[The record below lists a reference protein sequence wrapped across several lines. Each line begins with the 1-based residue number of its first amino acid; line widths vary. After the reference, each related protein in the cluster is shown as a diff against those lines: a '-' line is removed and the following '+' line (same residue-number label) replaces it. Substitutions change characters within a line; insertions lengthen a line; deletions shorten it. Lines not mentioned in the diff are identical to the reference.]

1 MEFVVREIIMITVKG
16 FKFEKEWI
24 NYYNDI
30 VKYYYIFIIFVF
42 LCIKCVQYIDNYLVY
57 YFFIKILFCIK
68 NGFLKI

>member
-42 LCIKCVQYIDNYLVY
+42 LCIKCVQYIDNYLVC